1 MEMSNSRRIDL
12 IKDTVYC
19 FVCPEAEVLS
29 VESVP
34 MHSGSRAVELIRNKV
49 RLQRRTG
56 IKAGPDAAEEVSLV
70 TKLATFV
77 ERSALSRLFSQAANV
92 PFSLSGQPLHEG
104 RSLLCIEDVDYRTDY
119 GKLDI
124 AALQDKELRALA
136 YIHYANLGCTCEMPW
151 LPKVDEDYIAK
162 CINEWWRP
170 SWERAKENP
179 VFAET
184 FGTEIISRIEDIA
197 GRIVEDM
204 APVIHDESTYTMIH
218 NDLNPG
224 NILVKGNDEVYF
236 IDWEEAR
243 YGSLF
248 MDIPMRCRNL
258 QQAGDYRRYLESLGC
273 GIADQHFTERF
284 AVASRYLG
292 LRFMCWNLGVWQQN
306 EQARNGL
313 LRYMEMVTRPLF
325 S

>member
-1 MEMSNSRRIDL
+1 MDMSNSRRIDL

-19 FVCPEAEVLS
+19 FVCPESEVLS
-29 VESVP
+29 VESIP
-34 MHSGSRAVELIRNKV
+34 MPSGSQAVELMRNKV
-49 RLQRRTG
+49 RLQQRAG
-56 IKAGPDAAEEVSLV
+56 IKMGPDAAEEVSLV
-70 TKLATFV
+70 TKQATFV

-104 RSLLCIEDVDYRTDY
+104 RSLLCIEDVDHRTDY
-119 GKLDI
+119 SKLDI

-136 YIHYANLGCTCEMPW
+136 YIHYANMGCKCDLPW
-151 LPKVDEDYIAK
+151 LPKVDEAYIAEM
-162 CINEWWRP
+162 ISEQWRP
-170 SWERAKENP
+170 SWEYAKGNP
-179 VFAET
+179 AFAGT
-184 FGTEIISRIEDIA
+184 FGNGIISSIEDIA

-224 NILVKGNDEVYF
+224 NVLVKGNDEVYF

-248 MDIPMRCRNL
+248 MDIPMRCGSL
-258 QQAGDYRRYLESLGC
+258 QQAEDYRRYLGSLGC
-273 GIADQHFTERF
+273 CIPDQDFTGLF
-284 AVASRYLG
+284 SVASRYLG

-313 LRYMEMVTRPLF
+313 VKYMEMVTRPIF

>member
-1 MEMSNSRRIDL
+1 MDMSNGRRFDL

-34 MHSGSRAVELIRNKV
+34 MHAGTRAVELIRNKV
-49 RLQRRTG
+49 RLQRRAG
-56 IKAGPDAAEEVSLV
+56 IKTGPDAAEEVSLV
-70 TKLATFV
+70 TKQATFV

-119 GKLDI
+119 GTLDI

-136 YIHYANLGCTCEMPW
+136 YIHYANLGCTCDLPW

-162 CINEWWRP
+162 SINEWWRP

-224 NILVKGNDEVYF
+224 NVLVKGNDEVYF

-248 MDIPMRCRNL
+248 MDIPMRCGTL
-258 QQAGDYRRYLESLGC
+258 QQAEDYRRYLGFFGC
-273 GIADQHFTERF
+273 DIPDQHFAKLF
-284 AVASRYLG
+284 PIASRYLG
-292 LRFMCWNLGVWQQN
+292 LRFMGWNLGVWQQN
-306 EQARNGL
+306 EQAKSGL
-313 LRYMEMVTRPLF
+313 IKYMDMVTHPLF